1 MQLIGMLDSPYV
13 RRVAISLQLM
23 GLPFEH
29 RLVSVFRHFEEFR
42 RVNPMV
48 KAPSLVCDD
57 GTVLSDSSLILDYLE
72 QLAAPEHGLMPRELP
87 RRLRA
92 LHLLGVAL
100 TACDKTVQAVYE
112 RQQRPPEKLH
122 QPWLDRVRLQIEAA
136 YTALEAAVAEAAPH
150 LLGARLTQADVSVAV
165 AWRFTQFYLADLIDA
180 ARYPALAAWSA
191 RMEQRPEFLAT
202 PLD

>member
-13 RRVAISLQLM
+13 RRVAISLRRM

-29 RLVSVFRHFEEFR
+29 RPVSVFRHFEEFR
-42 RVNPMV
+42 RINPLV

-57 GTVLSDSSLILDYLE
+57 GEVLSDSSLILDYLE
-72 QLAAPEHGLMPRELP
+72 QLAGPARSLMPQDLP
-87 RRLRA
+87 ARRQA
-92 LHLLGVAL
+92 LQLLGIAL
-100 TACDKTVQAVYE
+100 TACEKTVQVVYE

-122 QPWLDRVRLQIEAA
+122 QPWLDRVQLQIEAA
-136 YTALEAAVAEAAPH
+136 YAALDAAVAQAAPY
-150 LLGARLTQADVSVAV
+150 LLGERFTQADVSVAV
-165 AWRFTQFYLADLIDA
+165 AWRFTQFTIADLVDA

-191 RMEQRPEFLAT
+191 AMERLPEFAAT